1 MARKQPETIK
11 EKFASMRIGRYKS
24 EVKVWQ
30 YYSIFNFCRTAGIDR
45 EESDRV
51 AKWCRDAAEAGSEYI
66 TPELSI
72 RIVEKEIPA

>member
-1 MARKQPETIK
+1 MARKQTEPIK

-51 AKWCRDAAEAGSEYI
+51 AKWCRDAASVGSEYI